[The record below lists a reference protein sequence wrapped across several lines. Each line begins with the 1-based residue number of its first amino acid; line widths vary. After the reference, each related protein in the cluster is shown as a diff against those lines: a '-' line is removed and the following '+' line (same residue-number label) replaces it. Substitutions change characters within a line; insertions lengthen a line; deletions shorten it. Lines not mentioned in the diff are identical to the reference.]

1 MNGNVAVVVATVM
14 LLAAC
19 DRHSSTAAPQP
30 PEPEPSASTVVQE
43 VRSDGGSD
51 ASSAPTAL
59 APSASAAVSAP
70 SVKVENIGIHIGG
83 GPNDP
88 VTKAPIASSI
98 EPHFDDLRVCWGSA
112 GDPKRGGDFGVD
124 LLIPSEGG
132 RAQVSHPRTG
142 IKGDAFR
149 ACVVAVFEQVDFKRP
164 LTGRTTASYSL
175 RFTP

>member
-1 MNGNVAVVVATVM
+1 MLVAVNGNVLVACATVM
-14 LLAAC
+14 LLSAC
-19 DRHSSTAAPQP
+19 GRHLSTTASQP
-30 PEPEPSASTVVQE
+30 PEPEPSASSPV
-43 VRSDGGSD
+43 SSD
-51 ASSAPTAL
+51 ASSPPTAVAASASAPTA
-59 APSASAAVSAP
+59 VP

-112 GDPKRGGDFGVD
+112 EDPRRGGDFGVD
-124 LLIPSEGG
+124 LLIPAEGG
-132 RAQVSHPRTG
+132 HATVSHPRTG